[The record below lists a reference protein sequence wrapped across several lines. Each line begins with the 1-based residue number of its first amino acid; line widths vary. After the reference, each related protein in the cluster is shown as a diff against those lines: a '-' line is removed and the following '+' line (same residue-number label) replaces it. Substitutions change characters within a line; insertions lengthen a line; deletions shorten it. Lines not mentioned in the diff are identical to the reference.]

1 MMNNGNR
8 IEKAKKA
15 KSPVKTLLRLLK
27 YTFSRYKV
35 ATVFVVIFVLI
46 ASAANVIAA
55 SRFAPIITELTE
67 NGLNADMRGV
77 IIPNLIIV
85 TAIYVAGDLSVFG
98 YNRIMMYIAQG
109 TLKKLRDEMFA
120 KMQYLPLKYFDGRT
134 HGDLMSLYT
143 NDVDTMRQL
152 LSQTIPQVIS
162 SALTLIFVFSFMVY
176 YSFTL
181 TVLILAVLAVM
192 IVIIKNIGVK
202 SAKNFLVQQQALG

>member
-1 MMNNGNR
+1 MNNGNR

-181 TVLILAVLAVM
+181 TVLILAVLDSYN
-192 IVIIKNIGVK
+192 KEHRRKIGK
-202 SAKNFLVQQQALG
+202 ELPCSTASLGRT

>member
-67 NGLNADMRGV
+67 NG
-77 IIPNLIIV
+77 
-85 TAIYVAGDLSVFG
+85 
-98 YNRIMMYIAQG
+98 
-109 TLKKLRDEMFA
+109 
-120 KMQYLPLKYFDGRT
+120 
-134 HGDLMSLYT
+134 
-143 NDVDTMRQL
+143 
-152 LSQTIPQVIS
+152 
-162 SALTLIFVFSFMVY
+162 
-176 YSFTL
+176 
-181 TVLILAVLAVM
+181 
-192 IVIIKNIGVK
+192 
-202 SAKNFLVQQQALG
+202 